1 MIGFPYDY
9 GDELTVEE
17 SFERLTGISKIFIKG
32 FARGFA
38 AGFVVYGASKIV
50 TLPAFAEDT
59 HASDN
64 SCVPAKPESTPKV
77 SPAETGAL
85 SASSLKPLYSRLG
98 FTLSYITLLSLVS
111 TLKSTIKA
119 LSEHI

>member
-17 SFERLTGISKIFIKG
+17 SCERLTGISKIFIKG

-38 AGFVVYGASKIV
+38 AGFVIYGASKIV

-85 SASSLKPLYSRLG
+85 SAACGTICVIAANTSSFWVG
-98 FTLSYITLLSLVS
+98 FACAACVIAGMG
-111 TLKSTIKA
+111 IA
-119 LSEHI
+119 NANR